1 MGYGN
6 PGNGQGLGGNGFEDH
21 TKDFILKA
29 QKRFELI
36 HKKKRHIPNPSGSP
50 AVLSNILLPP
60 LPNPPNVQMVQVF
73 DHSSPSSSFRPNTL
87 NRNSD
92 PLPPPLMMM
101 DSNLIEPEKGNR
113 EEEIIELLPIEK
125 RIKRQSSQPSD
136 SGSVGQ
142 SDFDRI
148 LESLSQQSQ
157 QLADQFQELKRLT
170 ENLADGLRNLQER
183 AGVSTE
189 SLRASASTLGNDL
202 RDRWRQFIRSVNDSV
217 SNLSIED
224 IKNGLRNSISSSS
237 SNDRGSTISPAD
249 QSAIDSVVSEILSS
263 GTTTTESPLS
273 SVQRQV
279 SSLLQGAEN
288 FFSRQNDQ
296 AEEGLRNFMVGLSDL
311 TNRFLRPRNE
321 RTTTRLPGYFVTEG
335 PSTSSTTRQS
345 TEQS

>member
-1 MGYGN
+1 MKLIWTLTIILSILSVSLGN
-6 PGNGQGLGGNGFEDH
+6 PIDRVSSSESEDMEELPSAEDARQTLARKLYGQQSFEDH
-21 TKDFILKA
+21 TKYFILKA
-29 QKRFELI
+29 QK
-36 HKKKRHIPNPSGSP
+36 
-50 AVLSNILLPP
+50 
-60 LPNPPNVQMVQVF
+60 
-73 DHSSPSSSFRPNTL
+73 
-87 NRNSD
+87 SD

-101 DSNLIEPEKGNR
+101 DSNFMEPKKGNR
-113 EEEIIELLPIEK
+113 EEEIIEVIPIEK

-273 SVQRQV
+273 SVERQV
-279 SSLLQGAEN
+279 SSLFQGAEN

-296 AEEGLRNFMVGLSDL
+296 AEGLRNLMDGLSDL

-321 RTTTRLPGYFVTEG
+321 RTTTRLPGYFITEG
-335 PSTSSTTRQS
+335 LSTSSTTRQS